1 MIRAIVALL
10 LVAPF
15 AHSVEPKVITEGAWS
30 KPVADNRGRALRG
43 RLVLAER
50 RVNVERREIVVYVEL
65 QDASEAIGN
74 TMHLFADM
82 GRHDFRP
89 EYKGGLRCQLRD
101 KDGTELKSTSF
112 PFGGAVPQS
121 EWVSLPADATIR
133 LRATPFGIHRP
144 GAMAIAPDV
153 SKMWVINDGDPK
165 EYFLAGTFTIDP
177 AAEAVPKEFDFVWRG
192 TLELA
197 AVKIVNGKR

>member
-1 MIRAIVALL
+1 MHHAVIALL
-10 LVAPF
+10 LVTPC
-15 AHSVEPKVITEGAWS
+15 AHAIEPTIIAEGAWS
-30 KPVADNRGRALRG
+30 KPVADGRGRALRG

-50 RVNVERREIVVYVEL
+50 RVSAERREIVVCVEL
-65 QDASEAIGN
+65 QDASEAVGN

-101 KDGTELKSTSF
+101 KDGKELKSTSF

-121 EWVSLPADATIR
+121 EWVSLPPDATIR

-144 GAMAIAPDV
+144 GAMAICPDV
-153 SKMWVINDGDPK
+153 STMWVINDGDPK
-165 EYFLAGTFTIDP
+165 EYFLSGTFAIDP
-177 AAEAVPKEFDFVWRG
+177 AAERVPKEFDHVWRG
-192 TLELA
+192 TLELPA
-197 AVKIVNGKR
+197 AKIVNAMR